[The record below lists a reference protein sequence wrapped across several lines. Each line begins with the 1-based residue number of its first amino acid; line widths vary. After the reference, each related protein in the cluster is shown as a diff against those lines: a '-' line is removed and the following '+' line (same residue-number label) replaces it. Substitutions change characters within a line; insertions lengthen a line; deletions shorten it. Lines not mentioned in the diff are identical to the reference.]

1 MTSFR
6 AIALSS
12 LGERISLQKELLMY
26 RKVVIPFVVA
36 ALVMVGVSWSTA
48 GGHGEKKPVKKA
60 MLLVAFGTSV
70 PQAQKAFDQIEAQ
83 ARKTF
88 PDTEIRWAFTSKM
101 IRAKLAKQ
109 GKKLDPPV
117 IALAKLM
124 EEGFTHVVVA
134 SFHSLPGAE
143 FHDLY
148 TDVQAFKVMRDG
160 FRKILVS
167 RPLLSSR
174 KDMERVAKAVIKSL
188 PKSRKPED
196 AVLMMGHGSEHHP
209 GDAVYAAMGFF
220 LEDIDPNA
228 YVGTVEGQPTLQ
240 DIIPKLKKKGIKKAY
255 LVPLMAVAGDH
266 ARNDMA
272 GDEPESWKSM
282 LKKEGIES
290 VPVLVGTAEIPEIV
304 AVWLDHVKAAFQV
317 SGSWEA
323 SILPRVIGDRLVL
336 RRSLWFSGSALSVS
350 HTVSPDTGAVGL
362 VGSVVGLAG
371 RLMYS
376 LELRRDCRPSRQSLP
391 GVQPPR
397 RLGYPGELPRR
408 GIL

>member
-1 MTSFR
+1 
-6 AIALSS
+6 
-12 LGERISLQKELLMY
+12 MY

-60 MLLVAFGTSV
+60 ILLVAFGTSV

-83 ARKTF
+83 ARKAF

-124 EEGFTHVVVA
+124 EEDFTHVVVA
-134 SFHSLPGAE
+134 SFHSLPGEE

-148 TDVQAFKVMRDG
+148 TDVQAFKVMRGG
-160 FRKILVS
+160 FRKIFVS

-188 PKSRKPED
+188 PKSRKPGD

-304 AVWLDHVKAAFQV
+304 AVWLDHVKAAYAHFK
-317 SGSWEA
+317 
-323 SILPRVIGDRLVL
+323 
-336 RRSLWFSGSALSVS
+336 
-350 HTVSPDTGAVGL
+350 
-362 VGSVVGLAG
+362 
-371 RLMYS
+371 
-376 LELRRDCRPSRQSLP
+376 
-391 GVQPPR
+391 
-397 RLGYPGELPRR
+397 
-408 GIL
+408 